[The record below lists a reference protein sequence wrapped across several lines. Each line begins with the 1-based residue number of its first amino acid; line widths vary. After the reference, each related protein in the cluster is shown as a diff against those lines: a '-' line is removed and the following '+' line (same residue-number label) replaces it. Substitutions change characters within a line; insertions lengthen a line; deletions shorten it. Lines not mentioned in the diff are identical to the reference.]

1 MIFISFCWQPKM
13 TVDFLICKWH
23 CGRTLFTITETCFLS
38 KNMKYLIYWVQKF
51 LPKQWS
57 TALIFLQIYKVRS
70 ESFMK
75 IGLSVF
81 EKTCQEKKKMII
93 EEKKHSSN
101 KKIFRWTWKTFI
113 NLAWSTSLS
122 TSFTV

>member
-23 CGRTLFTITETCFLS
+23 CGRTLFTITETFFLS
-38 KNMKYLIYWVQKF
+38 KNMKYLYIFGPEVSAKTMIDRFYFLTNLQSKIWKF
-51 LPKQWS
+51 HENWLKRFWENVS
-57 TALIFLQIYKVRS
+57 
-70 ESFMK
+70 
-75 IGLSVF
+75 G
-81 EKTCQEKKKMII
+81 KKKMII

-122 TSFTV
+122 TSITV